1 VIPVPESAVSRIHL
15 GAPVDLHV
23 QSSHKRFTGTVARFA
38 ARVNTETR
46 TMHVEVDVPNSN
58 LELVPGMYAEASI
71 VLDEAKDV
79 LVVPV
84 EALDRTETSARVL
97 WVNHEGRVEPR
108 NVTIGL
114 ETGDR
119 VEIAS
124 GLAADDLVVV
134 GNRSQLKAGTLVSP
148 KVLATAAVTQGAR

>member
-1 VIPVPESAVSRIHL
+1 
-15 GAPVDLHV
+15 
-23 QSSHKRFTGTVARFA
+23 
-38 ARVNTETR
+38 
-46 TMHVEVDVPNSN
+46 MHVEVDVPNPN
-58 LELVPGMYAEASI
+58 LELVPGMYADASI
-71 VLDEAKDV
+71 VLAEAKNV

-84 EALDRTETSARVL
+84 EALDRAETSVHVL
-97 WVNHEGRVEPR
+97 WVNHEGRLEPR
-108 NVTIGL
+108 NVAIGL

-148 KVLATAAVTQGAR
+148 KVTATAAVTQGAR